1 MNPGRSLNLSMPGRE
16 RASAAIPVRYAR
28 RPGPWRG
35 SVMGIAAVCLGF
47 FALTI
52 GLMSAAAAAPR
63 VALDCSGATRVDL
76 AADLTTINLAAT
88 ITASSQTGGY
98 SCASWPEN
106 GGEFI
111 YELNVTENLTLHA
124 ALNSIQDL
132 DLFLLSA
139 CHSDSCLLASNREF
153 LSPLT
158 AGTYFLVVDSNQDG
172 QPTFELDLT
181 GWPAGIPQVACD
193 LTKPLICTDTSAS
206 VTGNVYQQ
214 NSFVSYA
221 ECSTSVATGTE
232 RWHSLDLPD
241 GASLRAVLQTE
252 QADGVLW
259 LFEGCGE
266 AARCVHFADRAS
278 AGGEEELNFVNQT
291 GTENTYYLVVDTFRP
306 VASEEEGQFLLSVTC
321 NGTSPPGHIPSE
333 VAEVAQEIVCESGT
347 SVRDDN
353 LFNRPNLLMSGSCG
367 ALATPGGERWY
378 GLILPDEAT
387 VTVTLDGMK
396 FDGALWLFDGC
407 GPDATCLAFA
417 DERYDWTNPLGWV
430 ELVIATKQ
438 FNSGHTYY
446 LAVDTFEDT
455 GSEYEAYWDYNLTID
470 CSAKSATGLR
480 QEDGLQNLWR

>member
-1 MNPGRSLNLSMPGRE
+1 MNPGRSLVRLIPD
-16 RASAAIPVRYAR
+16 RARVGAAGPVRCTR
-28 RPGPWRG
+28 RRGPSRG
-35 SVMGIAAVCLGF
+35 SVTWNAAVCLGIL
-47 FALTI
+47 ALTI
-52 GLMSAAAAAPR
+52 GSISAAAAAPR
-63 VALDCSGATRVDL
+63 VALDCSGATPVDL
-76 AADLTTINLAAT
+76 AADQITINLAAT
-88 ITASSQTGGY
+88 ITASSQTDGY

-111 YELNVTENLTLHA
+111 YELNVTENLNLHA
-124 ALNSIQDL
+124 ALNSNQDL

-153 LSPLT
+153 LSSLT
-158 AGTYFLVVDSNQDG
+158 AGTYFLVVDSNQGG
-172 QPTFELDLT
+172 QPAFELDLT

-193 LTKPLICTDTSAS
+193 LTKPFICTDTSAS
-206 VTGNVYQQ
+206 VNGNVYQQ
-214 NSFVSYA
+214 NAFVSYA

-232 RWHSLDLPD
+232 RWHSFDLPD

-266 AARCVHFADRAS
+266 AARCVSFADRAS
-278 AGGEEELNFVNQT
+278 AGGEEELNFLNQT

-306 VASEEEGQFLLSVTC
+306 VASEEEGQFLLTVTC
-321 NGTSPPGHIPSE
+321 NGTSPAGHISPE
-333 VAEVAQEIVCESGT
+333 VAEAAQEIICESGT
-347 SVRDDN
+347 VVRDDN
-353 LFNRPNLLMSGSCG
+353 LFNQPNLLTSGSCG

-378 GLILPDEAT
+378 GLILPGNAT

-407 GPDATCLAFA
+407 GPDAACLAFA

-438 FNSGHTYY
+438 PDSGHTYY

-455 GSEYEAYWDYNLTID
+455 DAEYEAYWDYNLTID
-470 CSAKSATGLR
+470 CSAKSASGLP
-480 QEDGLQNLWR
+480 QQDGLQNLWR